1 MNTSQYNTVFEYT
14 QAMEQAYKL
23 PIPLNGKVWSMKDH
37 ITTSILY
44 RDSDIIA
51 NKTDMTPIKN
61 ITRPILNL
69 QYRTE
74 DIDVK
79 DVQIYVDEPDRYHLS
94 FLVKRYHDDVFTKEY
109 DIDSFF
115 DELNQAR
122 VDFGAGLSKSLKHPC
137 PEVVPLQTIA
147 FCDQTDIL
155 SGPIGLRHYYSPDQL
170 LDMEQYGWGKESNGA
185 TATLEDVIVLSR
197 EQKKDRSDGTV
208 VNTPGRYIEVYEVH
222 GNMPKKFADSSDDSG
237 KYETRL
243 FIIAFYQK
251 KDSDQKAGIILYTAL
266 EPESP
271 FKLIKRAGKADVFG
285 RALGFGGAE
294 ELFEAQVWTNYAEIR
309 KLGMLDAT
317 SKVILQSD
325 DPAVTQKQNV
335 RDLENLSV
343 VDYTQG
349 YKGLSQVDTTP
360 RSLALFE
367 NAINDW
373 EMHAK
378 NMGAAQ
384 DPLQGKSATSGTPFA
399 AINSQIQQSQGLH
412 DYRRGIFAKHLEEIY
427 KDWIIPHIQKK
438 ITEGTTFLAEL
449 SMSELQMVAEGIVK
463 SVSNKTQI
471 EYVLA
476 NGGIAMTPDMVQ
488 AMEQKLQADFKKK
501 GSKHFI
507 EILKGEFKDVDLG
520 VKVSIAGK
528 SKDLS
533 QMVDKLTNV
542 FRTVIASP
550 YILQSPPIAALFN
563 KIIEAAGLDP
573 IDLSGFNVPPIPNR
587 RITTSIDYKDLDPQ
601 SQQALLKLDGI
612 QQGQGE
618 VSPYGAQGLPPSP
631 NGMPT
636 NK

>member
-1 MNTSQYNTVFEYT
+1 
-14 QAMEQAYKL
+14 MESAYKL
-23 PIPLNGKVWSMKDH
+23 PIPLNGKMWSMKDH

-69 QYRTE
+69 NYRTE

-122 VDFGAGLSKSLKHPC
+122 IDFGAGLSKSLKHPC

-185 TATLEDVIVLSR
+185 TASLEDVIVLSR

-208 VNTPGRYIEVYEVH
+208 INTPGRYIEVYEVH
-222 GNMPKKFADSSDDSG
+222 GNMPKKFADDQDDSG

-317 SKVILQSD
+317 SKVILQTD
-325 DPAVTQKQNV
+325 DPTVTQKQNV

-343 VDYTQG
+343 VDVAPGTH
-349 YKGLSQVDTTP
+349 LTQVDTTP

-438 ITEGTTFLAEL
+438 ITEGMTFLSEL
-449 SMSELQMVAEGIVK
+449 SMSELQMVAEGVVK

-476 NGGIAMTPDMVQ
+476 NGGRAMTPDMVQ

-507 EILKGEFKDVDLG
+507 EILEGEFKDIDLG

-573 IDLSGFNVPPIPNR
+573 IDLSSFKVPPLPTR
-587 RITTSIDYKDLDPQ
+587 RMTETIDYADLQPQ
-601 SQQALLKLDGI
+601 DQKAMLQLAGIDSTASQTPEGI
-612 QQGQGE
+612 
-618 VSPYGAQGLPPSP
+618 PP
-631 NGMPT
+631 
-636 NK
+636 K